1 MRRDAEEMAASEH
14 PLALHKNVIPEGPV
28 ETVCK
33 WACEAALIIMLV
45 VIGTDIF
52 TRWLLNFSFEISDEI
67 GGYMLAAITFLS
79 LSVCQVYDSF
89 HHVELIQARL
99 SVRGRAISSLLFD
112 LLTLS
117 FAALLLWHYVRL
129 EFSSW
134 RFGERAPTYLETPL
148 WLPRLVMAIGAAALC
163 LAVCRT
169 IMMHIRRIR
178 TANADALAI
187 ARSHG
192 R

>member
-1 MRRDAEEMAASEH
+1 MPGDADEMAASGQ
-14 PLALHKNVIPEGPV
+14 PLVLHKSTVPEGPV
-28 ETVCK
+28 ETLCK

-79 LSVCQVYDSF
+79 LSVCQVNDSF
-89 HHVELIQARL
+89 HHVELLQRRL
-99 SVRGRAISSLLFD
+99 SERGRVLSALLFD

-117 FAALLLWHYVRL
+117 FAALLLWHYIKL
-129 EFSSW
+129 ELSSW
-134 RFGERAPTYLETPL
+134 RYGERAPTYLETPL

-163 LAVCRT
+163 LAVLRT
-169 IMMHIRRIR
+169 VLMHIRRLR
-178 TANADALAI
+178 DLPGGAP
-187 ARSHG
+187 HG
-192 R
+192 H

>member
-1 MRRDAEEMAASEH
+1 MPGEADELAASGQ
-14 PLALHKNVIPEGPV
+14 PLALHKSIVPEGPV

-33 WACEAALIIMLV
+33 WACEAALVVMLV

-79 LSVCQVYDSF
+79 LSVCQVNDSF
-89 HHVELIQARL
+89 HHVELVQARL
-99 SVRGRAISSLLFD
+99 SPRGRALSNLLFD

-117 FAALLLWHYVRL
+117 FAALLVWHYIKL
-129 EFSSW
+129 EMSSW
-134 RFGERAPTYLETPL
+134 RFGERAPTMLETPL
-148 WLPRLVMAIGAAALC
+148 WFPRLVMAIGAAALC

-169 IMMHIRRIR
+169 ILLHIRRLR
-178 TANADALAI
+178 AAGGERA
-187 ARSHG
+187 HG

>member
-1 MRRDAEEMAASEH
+1 MRGGADETAASGP
-14 PLALHKNVIPEGPV
+14 PLAAHKHTVPEGPV
-28 ETVCK
+28 ELACK
-33 WACEAALIIMLV
+33 WACEAALIVMLV

-79 LSVCQVYDSF
+79 LSVCQVNDSF

-99 SVRGRAISSLLFD
+99 SPRWRAISSLLFD
-112 LLTLS
+112 LLTLL
-117 FAALLLWHYVRL
+117 FALLLLWHYVRL
-129 EFSSW
+129 EFSSL

-148 WLPRLVMAIGAAALC
+148 WVPRLVMAIGAAALC
-163 LAVCRT
+163 LAICRT
-169 IMMHIRRIR
+169 ILMHVRRIR
-178 TANADALAI
+178 SANADERA
-187 ARSHG
+187 HG

>member
-1 MRRDAEEMAASEH
+1 MQGDAERMAISGQ
-14 PLALHKNVIPEGPV
+14 PLALHKSIVPEGPV

-33 WACEAALIIMLV
+33 WACEAALVIMLV

-52 TRWLLNFSFEISDEI
+52 TRWLLNFSFEVSDEL

-79 LSVCQVYDSF
+79 LSVCQVNDSF
-89 HHVELIQARL
+89 HHVELVQQRL
-99 SVRGRAISSLLFD
+99 SPRGRAISSLLFD
-112 LLTLS
+112 FLTLS
-117 FAALLLWHYVRL
+117 FAALLVWHYIRL

-134 RFGERAPTYLETPL
+134 RFGERAPTMLETPL
-148 WLPRLVMAIGAAALC
+148 WIPRLVMAFGAAALC

-169 IMMHIRRIR
+169 ILLHLRRLR
-178 TANADALAI
+178 AAGNEHA
-187 ARSHG
+187 HG

>member
-1 MRRDAEEMAASEH
+1 MRESADEMAVGGQ
-14 PLALHKNVIPEGPV
+14 PLALHKSIVPEGPV
-28 ETVCK
+28 ETACR
-33 WACEAALIIMLV
+33 WACEGALIIMLV

-79 LSVCQVYDSF
+79 LSVCQVNDSF

-99 SVRGRAISSLLFD
+99 SPRWRALTALFFD

-117 FAALLLWHYVRL
+117 FAVLLVWHYIKL
-129 EFSSW
+129 ELSSW
-134 RFGERAPTYLETPL
+134 RFGERAPTMLETPL

-163 LAVCRT
+163 LAVVRT
-169 IMMHIRRIR
+169 LMLHVRR
-178 TANADALAI
+178 L
-187 ARSHG
+187 RSLSGEAPHG
-192 R
+192 T